1 MKYLKQL
8 HGRRTPPGM
17 EWTLLKKVPTA
28 LVASTVIPLGVALM
42 ARLFPPPGSA
52 EEVARRTSM
61 IDILSIAT
69 GLTLLTAVFTVAI
82 GCVIVHLMK
91 GPAYVADAYPLNER
105 ADGDDRRGGDNN
117 DNA

>member
-1 MKYLKQL
+1 MKYLKRL

-17 EWTLLKKVPTA
+17 EWTILKKLPTA

-42 ARLFPPPGSA
+42 ARVFPPPGSA

-61 IDILSIAT
+61 VDILSIAT
-69 GLTLLTAVFTVAI
+69 GLTLWTAVFTVAI

-105 ADGDDRRGGDNN
+105 ADGDPGPGRRDN
-117 DNA
+117 DQA